1 MVYGLVIAAGLAGF
15 LGFTRLR
22 RQPGGPGSLA
32 PVSEQWRADLR
43 GKAHYE
49 L

>member
-1 MVYGLVIAAGLAGF
+1 MVYGLVIAVGLAGY
-15 LGFTRLR
+15 LVFTRAR
-22 RQPGGPGSLA
+22 SQPGGPGSLA

-43 GKAHYE
+43 GKAQYD